1 MATSNVFKSSTIY
14 GILRNSDN
22 TTASPNINANAIF
35 DRDINVTG
43 KVKTDHIEPTGNTID
58 ISGNNIYLGHAGNNV
73 YIKDVLFTEGVF
85 AASNNTFTGTNTFNA
100 AATIKNSLNFTNGSN
115 PLTAKIIPV
124 DMGGAS
130 VMKIQSRGLLYIDA
144 ANTDGDPYIPYFQ
157 YQGFNYSNPNTLQP
171 FIFYSEGGLKFDAT
185 KLIFQSSGA
194 IDFGTASLTRFST
207 PLLSDNSLQLATT
220 EFVKEQDYVTQ
231 TNTDAL
237 YITIA
242 NPITS
247 IAPTISTSITNKLY
261 VDTNIT
267 NTFNSVFTGN
277 QTYSGINTYN
287 TLPRSNVTPTLSN
300 QLITKAYADA
310 TYTGGGGGGGDVTAG
325 GNNAFSGL
333 NTFNTNL
340 PTSTAT
346 PTTSTQLVTK
356 NYTDSTFQTIAN
368 MSNYLSN
375 ATAGSTYA
383 PLASP
388 TLTGTPNA
396 PTASINTNTTQIATT
411 AFVNNQG
418 YLTSALA
425 SSTYQLISSMSSYLT
440 SATAAST
447 YQLISNMSSYATL
460 ASPALTGTPTAPTA
474 ANGTN
479 TTQIANTAF
488 VIANSA
494 NFVLLSANN
503 AFTGTNTFNTSLPT
517 STLTPTTSSQ
527 FVTKAYAD
535 LFQTIANMVNYVT
548 IASTNII
555 TGINFFTNKVYIN
568 GLDTSTNLIGFNNA
582 SSTAIS
588 ADVVT
593 F

>member
-43 KVKTDHIEPTGNTID
+43 KVKTNHIEPTGDTID

-73 YIKDVLFTEGVF
+73 YIKDVLFTEGVY
-85 AASNNTFTGTNTFNA
+85 ANNNNTFTGTNTFNA
-100 AATIKNSLNFTNGSN
+100 ATTIKNSLNFTNGSN
-115 PLTAKIIPV
+115 PVTAKIIPV

-144 ANTDGDPYIPYFQ
+144 NSTDDPDPYLPYF
-157 YQGFNYSNPNTLQP
+157 YERAFYYGNPNIAQP
-171 FIFYSEGGLKFDAT
+171 YTFESDGALRFSAT
-185 KLIFQSSGA
+185 KLIFNSSGA

-207 PLLSDNSLQLATT
+207 PLLSDNSLELATT

-287 TLPRSNVTPTLSN
+287 TLPRSNVIPTLSN
-300 QLITKAYADA
+300 ELITKEYADA
-310 TYTGGGGGGGDVTAG
+310 TYSTGGGVGDVTAG

-340 PTSTAT
+340 PTSTIT

-356 NYTDSTFQTIAN
+356 NYTDSIFQTIAS

-383 PLASP
+383 TLLSP

-396 PTASINTNTTQIATT
+396 PTAANGTNTNQIATT
-411 AFVNNQG
+411 AYVNNQG

-447 YQLISNMSSYATL
+447 YQLISEMSSYATL
-460 ASPALTGTPTAPTA
+460 VSPVLSGTPTTPTA
-474 ANGTN
+474 NLGTN
-479 TTQIANTAF
+479 TLQIANTAF
-488 VIANSA
+488 VIANSITA
-494 NFVLLSANN
+494 GANN

-517 STLTPTTSSQ
+517 STLTPSSSTQ
-527 FVTKAYAD
+527 LVTKNYTD
-535 LFQTIANMVNYVT
+535 SIFQTIANMVNYVT

-588 ADVVT
+588 ANVVT
-593 F
+593 R